1 MNKIIIDVSKDYN
14 INPRALKRYIKDSGF
29 KPKHITRLEAI
40 ATLTIYAPNLFY
52 CRESEQFETVEYLD
66 FNLIRKLIREY
77 KSLKDE
83 YLNSGGALWKMI
95 LQY

>member
-14 INPRALKRYIKDSGF
+14 INPRALKRYIKEVGF
-29 KPKHITRLEAI
+29 KPKKVTRFELI

-66 FNLIRKLIREY
+66 FNLIRKLIKEY
-77 KSLKDE
+77 KKLKDE
-83 YLNSGGALWKMI
+83 FINNGGVL
-95 LQY
+95 